1 MKNSAAPLALLAALP
16 PEQLLGAN
24 LACTVKGDIAIHESV
39 ISAAF
44 TAAGLRRS
52 VGPMTPLA
60 RFHERVGNGTKK
72 VTGRRGEDR
81 HRAIVGAEC
90 KHADDDLIAF
100 EYVINLPSQ
109 KQEEANLQK
118 VGTVT
123 MRLSTGEVRVRLHG
137 CDPQNGRTED
147 EYLDAAEAS
156 AAVGVLRRD
165 RLDFLRWA
173 NEATE
178 DIARFA
184 NGDHYGGS
192 TIKRLVSEV
201 LDHSA
206 GSFPLGARGGFYFV
220 LRDGTDHCSYGRA
233 MALVEALEKATGGG
247 CRFNYFPVPAV
258 PEAVQ
263 AATEIVRTSF
273 MEEVGKIERE
283 IAEIEVKR
291 LNQHDGRQAQIEGI
305 LEKLDCYETL
315 WGLAGR
321 DIRLAAE
328 KAKGLLDGSLDA
340 FKVAASAAKGT
351 AAKAKA
357 AKTKAAKAAKAAAAP
372 EADAPEVDAPEAADS
387 WAEVEDGL
395 AADDRAEVSLGDIKV
410 VIEADPFFGL
420 TYRAMRNGSL
430 LASGAGDTLDEVRTQ
445 VAAIA

>member
-1 MKNSAAPLALLAALP
+1 M
-16 PEQLLGAN
+16 
-24 LACTVKGDIAIHESV
+24 
-39 ISAAF
+39 
-44 TAAGLRRS
+44 TA
-52 VGPMTPLA
+52 LA
-60 RFHERVGNGTKK
+60 RFQERVGNGTKK
-72 VTGRRGEDR
+72 VTGRKGEDK
-81 HRAIVGAEC
+81 HRSIVGAEC
-90 KHADDDLIAF
+90 KHADDDLIAY

-123 MRLSTGEVRVRLHG
+123 MRKSTGEVRVRLHG
-137 CDPQNGRTED
+137 CDPQNGRTEE

-233 MALVEALEKATGGG
+233 LALIEALEKATSGG

-263 AATEIVRTSF
+263 AATEIVRSSF

-283 IAEIEVKR
+283 IEEIEVKR

-321 DIRLAAE
+321 DIRAAAE
-328 KAKGLLDGSLDA
+328 KAKGMLDGSLDA
-340 FKVAASAAKGT
+340 FKVSAEAATEAAKV
-351 AAKAKA
+351 AKA
-357 AKTKAAKAAKAAAAP
+357 AKVKAAKAAKVAAAAP
-372 EADAPEVDAPEAADS
+372 EAAAPEAAAAPESVDG
-387 WAEVEDGL
+387 WDGAEDGL
-395 AADDRAEVSLGDIKV
+395 MADDRAEVSLGNIEV
-410 VIEADPFFGL
+410 VIESDPLFGL
-420 TYRAMRNGSL
+420 TYRVTRKGRLLTSGSGET
-430 LASGAGDTLDEVRTQ
+430 LAEVRAQ
-445 VAAIA
+445 VEAAV